1 MNKYINKKAIK
12 GPWKFH
18 DFPKESFYHFI
29 IVIPAFKEGNN
40 INSTL
45 KSIALQDNELQKI
58 LLVIIVINNSEKH
71 DEKILKE
78 NHLTFQTVS
87 KFKCQFE
94 IVIINA
100 FSDLPLPEKHAGV
113 GLARKIGFDL
123 ALPYSNQD
131 TILCSLDA
139 DTVIS
144 LDYLKILDTYFI
156 KNKKKEYCIIPGI
169 KHQSS
174 INLKIEKA
182 IFYYEKFLYS
192 TAKNIKLAG
201 SPYGF
206 ITMGSAMAF
215 NSSCYMKAGGFSR
228 KKVTED
234 FYFLQEVA
242 KTGFI
247 ESIPEV
253 LVFPSARISDRVY
266 LGTGFRMLQASKGK
280 NLNNLYYKKEAF
292 KILRLWLKIGE
303 NGFEK
308 SVEEILLNTKKINPQ
323 LTEFI
328 KKNNIQKIW
337 NGLQNSC
344 NNKEKFKKQFH
355 CWFDGLKT
363 FRLLKYFSTDL
374 SSFSR

>member
-1 MNKYINKKAIK
+1 
-12 GPWKFH
+12 
-18 DFPKESFYHFI
+18 
-29 IVIPAFKEGNN
+29 
-40 INSTL
+40 
-45 KSIALQDNELQKI
+45 
-58 LLVIIVINNSEKH
+58 
-71 DEKILKE
+71 
-78 NHLTFQTVS
+78 
-87 KFKCQFE
+87 
-94 IVIINA
+94 
-100 FSDLPLPEKHAGV
+100 
-113 GLARKIGFDL
+113 
-123 ALPYSNQD
+123 
-131 TILCSLDA
+131 
-139 DTVIS
+139 
-144 LDYLKILDTYFI
+144 
-156 KNKKKEYCIIPGI
+156 
-169 KHQSS
+169 
-174 INLKIEKA
+174 
-182 IFYYEKFLYS
+182 
-192 TAKNIKLAG
+192 
-201 SPYGF
+201 
-206 ITMGSAMAF
+206 
-215 NSSCYMKAGGFSR
+215 MKAGGFSR

-344 NNKEKFKKQFH
+344 NNKKNFKQQFH

-374 SSFSR
+374 SSFVQ